1 MVTNCCGER
10 NKYPSQGGLQETHA
24 RALPSRG
31 ESSERPDDSLSLL
44 LVEDHALTRKSL
56 ERGFRQHGFVV
67 CSSANGREAVMI
79 YALNA
84 RELDIVL
91 CDLNMPGMDG
101 LAVCQAAREINPHV
115 RFCFMTGDTRS
126 GTKEALL
133 GAGALRVFT
142 KPLSPLSDISQELRL
157 IARRPSMPEAIAIPS
172 VEQQSQHTTSQI
184 DRSKAIASADL
195 TVRQPATL
203 RQSMGMAQRR
213 PR

>member
-10 NKYPSQGGLQETHA
+10 NNYPSQGGLREPHA
-24 RALPSRG
+24 KGLPSPGGR
-31 ESSERPDDSLSLL
+31 SSRPEDPLSVL

-56 ERGFRQHGFVV
+56 ERGLREHGFVV
-67 CSSANGREAVMI
+67 CGAANGREAVMI
-79 YALNA
+79 YALNS

-126 GTKEALL
+126 DTKEVLL
-133 GAGALRVFT
+133 RAGALHVFA
-142 KPLSPLSDISQELRL
+142 KPLSPLSDISKELRL
-157 IARRPSMPEAIAIPS
+157 IASRPSVPDAIAVPQL
-172 VEQQSQHTTSQI
+172 EQLSKCATSQNDLAKDI
-184 DRSKAIASADL
+184 DSTDAAGWQTAALSRL
-195 TVRQPATL
+195 
-203 RQSMGMAQRR
+203 MGLAQRR